1 MSDKKLIVLA
11 GPTASGKTATAIA
24 LAKYFN
30 TIIVSADSR
39 QFYREMSIG
48 TAAPTAD
55 ELAQAPHYLVHHKSI
70 NDIYNVADYQKDAL
84 AILEEQFAIHDKIIL
99 TGGSGLFIDVVCNG
113 IDEIPDIT
121 PEIRQKAADLL
132 DKKGLVALQEEVRK
146 CDPQYFEEA
155 DIQNPRR
162 LQRALE
168 VYYQTGKPF
177 SSFRKQQSQQHDFDI
192 IKLAIDCQRDVLIDR
207 INRRV
212 DKMIADG
219 LEQEVRSLCPYR
231 NLNTL
236 NTVGYKELFDYFD
249 GKCSFDEAVERIKI
263 STRQYA
269 KRQMTWFRKDSNYKW
284 FTVDCIGEMIQYIEN
299 Q

>member
-24 LAKYFN
+24 LAKHFD
-30 TIIVSADSR
+30 TIVISADSR

-48 TAAPTAD
+48 TAAPTKD
-55 ELAQAPHYLVHHKSI
+55 ELAQVPHYLVHHKSI
-70 NDIYNVADYQKDAL
+70 TDTYNVADFQKDVF
-84 AILEEQFAIHDKIIL
+84 AILEKQFTVHDKIIL
-99 TGGSGLFIDVVCNG
+99 AGGSGMYIDVVCKG
-113 IDEIPDIT
+113 IDEIPDISPAT
-121 PEIRQKAADLL
+121 RQRVADLL
-132 DKKGLVALQEEVRK
+132 SRKGLAAFQEEVRK
-146 CDPQYFEEA
+146 CDSTYFEEA

-177 SSFRKQQSQQHDFDI
+177 SSFRNRQKQQYDFDI
-192 IKLAIDCQRDVLIDR
+192 IRIAIECQRDVLIDR
-207 INRRV
+207 INGRV
-212 DKMIADG
+212 DKMMELG
-219 LEQEVRSLCPYR
+219 LEKEARSLYPYC

-236 NTVGYKELFDYFD
+236 NTVGYKELFDCFD
-249 GKCSFDEAVERIKI
+249 GKCSIDEAVERIKI

-269 KRQMTWFRKDSNYKW
+269 KRQMTWFRKDSSYKW
-284 FTVDCIGEMIQYIEN
+284 FSVDCISDMIQYIEN

>member
-24 LAKYFN
+24 LAKHFD
-30 TIIVSADSR
+30 TIVISADSR

-48 TAAPTAD
+48 TAAPTKD
-55 ELAQAPHYLVHHKSI
+55 ELAQVPHYLVHHKSI
-70 NDIYNVADYQKDAL
+70 TDTYNVADFQKDVF
-84 AILEEQFAIHDKIIL
+84 AILEKQFTVHDKIIL
-99 TGGSGLFIDVVCNG
+99 AGGSGMYIDVVCNG
-113 IDEIPDIT
+113 IDEIPDISPAT
-121 PEIRQKAADLL
+121 RQRVADLL
-132 DKKGLVALQEEVRK
+132 SRKGLAALQEEVRK
-146 CDPQYFEEA
+146 CDSTYFEEA

-177 SSFRKQQSQQHDFDI
+177 SSFRNRQKQQYDFDI
-192 IKLAIDCQRDVLIDR
+192 IRIAIECQRDVLIDR
-207 INRRV
+207 INGRV
-212 DKMIADG
+212 DKMMELG
-219 LEQEVRSLCPYR
+219 LEKEARSLYPYC

-236 NTVGYKELFDYFD
+236 NTVGYKELFDCFD
-249 GKCSFDEAVERIKI
+249 GKCSIDEAVERIKI

-269 KRQMTWFRKDSNYKW
+269 KRQMTWFRKDSSYKW
-284 FTVDCIGEMIQYIEN
+284 FSVDGISDMIQYIEN